1 MVKTLIYAGS
11 IWIDDAFLPD
21 HHVVFGHLVT
31 AIAWDE
37 RIRSR
42 KAASF
47 GLPYNYSG
55 TIWPETAF
63 PDFLVPILDRVMARL
78 GHRPTNCL
86 ALYYPDGGSSLGYHS
101 DSTASLVLGTG
112 IAVLSLGAE
121 RPISFRH
128 QLTREVEQYPLKSGS
143 LLWMSASMQK
153 GWKHALLAD
162 DNVTGGRIS
171 LAFRCMLRDGE

>member
-1 MVKTLIYAGS
+1 MTKTLLESRS
-11 IWIDDAFLPD
+11 IWIDQLFLPD
-21 HHVVFGHLVT
+21 HAALFDHLVRRIT
-31 AIAWDE
+31 WDE

-63 PDFLVPILDRVMARL
+63 PDILVPVLDRVEAKL

-86 ALYYPDGGSSLGYHS
+86 ALYYPDGASSLGYHS
-101 DSTASLVLGTG
+101 DSTANLVPGTG

-121 RPISFRH
+121 RTLSFRH
-128 QLTREVEQYPLKSGS
+128 QATRLVESYMLRSGS
-143 LLWMSASMQK
+143 LLWMTAGMQSS
-153 GWKHALLAD
+153 WKHGVLAD
-162 DNVTGGRIS
+162 DRVVGGRIS
-171 LAFRCMLRDGE
+171 LAFRCLMR